1 MTTSSNDRIALKRT
15 GQAPIAGEPT
25 PEDRVSDACCS
36 AMRMIRLLTL
46 NAPLNILQAEIRNL
60 TRLVNADG
68 RDAASGL
75 LGSKIQ

>member
-1 MTTSSNDRIALKRT
+1 MTTSNIDRITLKRT

-25 PEDRVSDACCS
+25 PEDRVSAACCS

-46 NAPLNILQAEIRNL
+46 NAPLAILHAEIRNL

-68 RDAASGL
+68 QDAAIGL
-75 LGSKIQ
+75 SAAEIQ

>member
-1 MTTSSNDRIALKRT
+1 MTASNIDGITRKRT
-15 GQAPIAGEPT
+15 GQAPLAGEPT

-46 NAPLNILQAEIRNL
+46 NAPLAILHAEIRNL

-68 RDAASGL
+68 QDAAIGL
-75 LGSKIQ
+75 SAAEIQ